1 MATAD
6 TVFSGSVPELYT
18 RYLGPI
24 LFEPFAEYLA
34 DRITGTAAG
43 ILETACGTGIVT
55 RALSRVLPRS
65 VAITATDLNQPM
77 LDHAKSLPGGERVR
91 WQQADAQAL
100 PFPDAA
106 FDAVVSAFG
115 VMFFPDK
122 VRAYREALRV
132 LRPGGRLMFTVW
144 NRLETVELQF
154 IVHTAVAALY
164 PHDPPGFL
172 RRTPCGYHDIAVIR
186 ADLAQSGFG
195 DANIETLDL
204 ASRAASADDAAIGF
218 VRGTPLSGE
227 ISVRDPPGRDPPGR
241 DPVGLDRA
249 VEAATKAIADRF
261 GRGPIQA
268 RMQAH
273 VVTAQRRAL

>member
-1 MATAD
+1 MANTDVAF
-6 TVFSGSVPELYT
+6 TGSVPELYT
-18 RYLGPI
+18 RYMGPI
-24 LFEPFAEYLA
+24 FFEPYADNLA
-34 DRITGTAAG
+34 GRIAG
-43 ILETACGTGIVT
+43 MASGDIIETACGTGIVT
-55 RALSRVLPRS
+55 RALSRVLPET

-77 LDHAKSLPGGERVR
+77 LDHAKTLPGGERVR

-132 LRPGGRLMFTVW
+132 LRPGGRFMFTVW
-144 NRLETVELQF
+144 NTLETVELQF
-154 IVHTAVAALY
+154 MAHTAVAALY

-172 RRTPCGYHDIAVIR
+172 RRTPCGYHDIAAIR

-195 DANIETLDL
+195 DADIETLDL
-204 ASRAASADDAAIGF
+204 ASRAASAHDAAVGLI
-218 VRGTPLSGE
+218 RGSPLSAE
-227 ISVRDPPGRDPPGR
+227 ITARDPA
-241 DPVGLDRA
+241 GLDRA
-249 VEAATKAIADRF
+249 VEATTEAITARF
-261 GRGPIQA
+261 GAGPIQA

-273 VVTAQRRAL
+273 VVTVQRQAL